1 MATASAAN
9 WPQRRPTVVTRST
22 DDGVVE
28 IRPVISGRLRI
39 TLHPHDPRTGTELA
53 TCETAL
59 PLELVDFLVTKYPFG
74 SLCAYIVRQEDPE
87 QKRVLQ
93 RQLFSY
99 FRPAEFRGKKILDFG
114 CGSGASTF
122 ALASL
127 LPHSEIIGVDLSLE
141 RIEAANKTAEV
152 LGVPNTRFM
161 VSPSGDSIPSDM
173 GPFDFVTLNAVY
185 EHLLPAERKL
195 LMPLLW
201 SVMKPGAVLFVNQT
215 PYRYF
220 PYEHHSTGLW
230 FINYLPD
237 RLAHML
243 AQRYAR
249 IHPHINRSPNW
260 EELLRAGIRGA
271 TEREIIRNFCLK
283 GGKAVLLQPRLGK
296 IRDRAAYWLAGT
308 GPSFRALKPCIAQI
322 FRVSDRLFGTIPSTN
337 VEIAIRKEA

>member
-9 WPQRRPTVVTRST
+9 WPQRRLIVTRST
-22 DDGVVE
+22 DAGVVE
-28 IRPVISGRLRI
+28 IRPVTAGRLRI

-59 PLELVDFLVTKYPFG
+59 PLDLIDFLVTKYPFG
-74 SLCAYIVRQEDPE
+74 SLCAFIVRQEDPE
-87 QKRVLQ
+87 QKQVLE
-93 RQLFSY
+93 RQLFSH
-99 FRPAEFRGKKILDFG
+99 FRPAKFRGKKLLDFG

-127 LPHSEIIGVDLSLE
+127 LPETEIIGVDLSVE

-152 LGVPNTRFM
+152 LGIRNTRFM
-161 VSPSGDSIPSDM
+161 VSPSGDSIPPDI

-185 EHLLPAERKL
+185 EHLLPEERKL

-201 SVMKPGAVLFVNQT
+201 SEMKPGAVLFVNQT

-249 IHPHINRSPNW
+249 INPHINRSPNW

-271 TEREIIRNFCLK
+271 TEPEIIRNLCLK
-283 GGKAVLLQPRLGK
+283 GGKATLLQPRRGS

-308 GPSFRALKPCIAQI
+308 GPGFRALKRCIAQM
-322 FRVSDRLFGTIPSTN
+322 FRISDRLLGTIPSTT